1 MFNTSGNICHESAR
15 ECVRLARASDDPDL
29 RHELFEMAR
38 HWMALALDEQ
48 DQTPALD
55 GTDAYHP

>member
-1 MFNTSGNICHESAR
+1 MFKTSGCICHESAR

-38 HWMALALDEQ
+38 QWMALALDEE
-48 DQTPALD
+48 DRTRTLV
-55 GTDAYHP
+55 DA

>member
-1 MFNTSGNICHESAR
+1 MLKSSSNICHESAR

-38 HWMALALDEQ
+38 QWMALALDDE
-48 DQTPALD
+48 DQARAVA
-55 GTDAYHP
+55 GGEA